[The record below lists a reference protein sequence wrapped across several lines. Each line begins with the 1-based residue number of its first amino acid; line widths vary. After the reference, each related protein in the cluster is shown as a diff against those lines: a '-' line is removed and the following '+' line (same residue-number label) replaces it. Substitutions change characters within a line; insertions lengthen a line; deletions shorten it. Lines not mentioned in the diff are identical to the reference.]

1 MTGKSNVVLAVMEI
15 LGQILPNICNVKA
28 FYKTAGNS
36 WKPHIRCIIKVPAQ
50 LRSTFDVE
58 TSEAPIISLQWVAI

>member
-15 LGQILPNICNVKA
+15 LGQMLPNICNVKV

-58 TSEAPIISLQWVAI
+58 TSEASIISLQWVAI